1 MDIITSIAG
10 SLALLA
16 EYMQYIFGDVV
27 DRLAGEP
34 TTEPLTGVGFMA
46 QQIREMLI
54 MASCG
59 ACVAFMFQAYNGC
72 IKRSLDVSSG
82 RDARHIADSAAEEY
96 ADHASCAG
104 EAENAGKGAHRGL
117 GRTLSAVLRRA
128 APLFVRGALVTLD
141 IIFCIIAGVVIA
153 RFWFRSSYGRLSVH
167 EAFGMIVGLAV
178 GMRTF
183 ALGKSKR
190 RHTIAVIYVILITT
204 AYFLIS

>member
-96 ADHASCAG
+96 ADHASCVG

-117 GRTLSAVLRRA
+117 GRTLSVVLRRA
-128 APLFVRGALVTLD
+128 ALVTLD